1 MMSSILIMAAYFVIF
16 SLIHS
21 LLADHRIKSRAEQ
34 VLPDI
39 DRWYRLA
46 YNLLATFMV
55 LPFFYIL
62 IFLPDEMLYVVAEPW
77 MWLMLSGQIASAVCL
92 FVALRQTGLSYFL
105 GLSQLLGQAAAPEL
119 VTDGFYC
126 HLRNPLFLF
135 AALFLWLTP
144 LMTANLLAFNILAMV
159 YFYAG
164 ARHEERSLKEEF
176 GQEYEEYR
184 RRVPMFIPRMTCK
197 KVP

>member
-1 MMSSILIMAAYFVIF
+1 MAAYFIIF

-21 LLADHRIKSRAEQ
+21 LLADRRIKSRVEQ
-34 VLPDI
+34 VLPDM
-39 DRWYRLA
+39 DRGYRLA

-77 MWLMLSGQIASAVCL
+77 MWLMVSGQIASVVCL
-92 FVALRQTGLSYFL
+92 LAALRQTGLSYFL

-144 LMTANLLAFNILAMV
+144 LMTANLLAFNILATV

-164 ARHEERSLKEEF
+164 ARHEERSLREEF
-176 GQEYEEYR
+176 GQQYEEYR

-197 KVP
+197 KVA

>member
-1 MMSSILIMAAYFVIF
+1 
-16 SLIHS
+16 
-21 LLADHRIKSRAEQ
+21 
-34 VLPDI
+34 
-39 DRWYRLA
+39 
-46 YNLLATFMV
+46 
-55 LPFFYIL
+55 
-62 IFLPDEMLYVVAEPW
+62 
-77 MWLMLSGQIASAVCL
+77 
-92 FVALRQTGLSYFL
+92 
-105 GLSQLLGQAAAPEL
+105 LLGQAAPPEL

-144 LMTANLLAFNILAMV
+144 LMTANLLAFNILATV

-164 ARHEERSLKEEF
+164 AIHEERSLKEEF

>member
-1 MMSSILIMAAYFVIF
+1 MAAYFVIF

-34 VLPDI
+34 VLPDM

-46 YNLLATFMV
+46 YSILAALMV

-62 IFLPDEMLYVVAEPW
+62 IFLPDEVLYVVAEPW
-77 MWLMLSGQIASAVCL
+77 MWLMVSGQIASVVCL
-92 FVALRQTGLSYFL
+92 LAALRQTGLSYFL
-105 GLSQLLGQAAAPEL
+105 GLSQLLGQAAPPEL

-144 LMTANLLAFNILAMV
+144 LMTANLLAFNILATV